1 MRKILV
7 SAAAVA
13 AVQADLARRELTGEN
28 PVFDAWQANKEAERL
43 AEQRRTERVTLDVEI
58 HAACEGQIQYTSFFR
73 DTAPL
78 SQLIGQRHR
87 PHLEEFFLCVCKG
100 CGSAIVDPERL
111 ARYAELMTAHR
122 NRTTD

>member
-13 AVQADLARRELTGEN
+13 AVRADRDRRELKGEN
-28 PVFDAWQANKEAERL
+28 TVLDAWEAGEKAKQL
-43 AEQRRTERVTLDVEI
+43 AEQRRTETVTLDVEI

-73 DTAPL
+73 DTAPQ

-87 PHLEEFFLCVCKG
+87 PHLEEFSACFCKG

-111 ARYAELMTAHR
+111 ARYAEQMTLHR
-122 NRTTD
+122 NRTS

>member
-1 MRKILV
+1 MKVLM
-7 SAAAVA
+7 SDDAVA
-13 AVQADLARRELTGEN
+13 ALQASRAERELTGEN
-28 PVFDAWQANKEAERL
+28 PVFDTWQASQVAEHL

-58 HAACEGQIQYTSFFR
+58 HAACKGQIQYTSFFR

-87 PHLEEFFLCVCKG
+87 PHFEEFFLCVCKG